1 MTTKLRQLTFLIFAS
16 TLLSS
21 CEKETFIEY
30 YIDNQSSTSIIID
43 GTDII
48 HSTDLDQTISSREKM
63 RITNW
68 SKRGLQT
75 DLFEPT
81 TMFGNNMLIINS
93 NGDTLQ
99 KDYKALSNWQS
110 NVDGQRKT
118 ASHDYSLVVTDV
130 DF

>member
-16 TLLSS
+16 TFLSS

-118 ASHDYSLVVTDV
+118 ASHDYILVVTDV